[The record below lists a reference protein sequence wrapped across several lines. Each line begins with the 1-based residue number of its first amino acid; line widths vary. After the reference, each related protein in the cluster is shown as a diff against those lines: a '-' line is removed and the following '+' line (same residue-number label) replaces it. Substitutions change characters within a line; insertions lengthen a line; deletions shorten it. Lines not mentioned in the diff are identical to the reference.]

1 MRAFIRTKRGKMY
14 VVVTCDNCG
23 QDNVFKLEHFLR
35 GYVSGR
41 SIFCKYCGQEL
52 IVDPEPKLAKK
63 IEAYRRKIHA

>member
-1 MRAFIRTKRGKMY
+1 MLARLVNKKRRRY

-41 SIFCKYCGQEL
+41 SVFCKYCGQEMA
-52 IVDPEPKLAKK
+52 IEPCEKLERK
-63 IEAYRRKIHA
+63 IEAYRRKFHA